1 MYPHLHHLDDLL
13 LFSEVVAKGGFS
25 AAARVLNMQRSKLSR
40 RVAELEAR
48 LGVRLLHR
56 NTRRVSLTP
65 MGEQIYVH
73 AQAVAREARTAFDLA
88 ASMGDTPSGLLRI
101 TAPAP
106 LAVTL
111 LGDMVARFC
120 LAHPGVRVLL
130 DTRDEIIDLVGEG
143 YDLAFRAMS
152 SPLTD
157 SQLIGRELA
166 LAPLTLVGAPALAQA
181 GPPPRHPRDLA
192 ALPLLAHATQ
202 DNLHTWR
209 FTGPAGETASLAFQP
224 RCLSS
229 NMATLRSMARTG
241 LGLALIPHYLCVN
254 MLAKGELVEILPGW
268 RAAPSRIY
276 ALMPA
281 RRGEP
286 LALRRFLEVAA
297 AELPALLA

>member
-1 MYPHLHHLDDLL
+1 MQSHIHHVDDLL
-13 LFSEVVAKGGFS
+13 LFSEVVEKGGFS

-48 LGVRLLHR
+48 LGVRLLQR

-73 AQAVAREARTAFDLA
+73 AQTMAREARTAFDLA

-101 TAPAP
+101 TAPSP

-120 LAHPGVRVLL
+120 MANPGVRVLL

-152 SPLTD
+152 SALTD
-157 SQLIGRELA
+157 SRLIGRELA
-166 LAPLTLVGAPALAQA
+166 LVPLTLLGAPTLAQA
-181 GPPPRHPRDLA
+181 RPRHPRDLA

-202 DNLHTWR
+202 DNRHTWR
-209 FTGPAGETASLAFQP
+209 FTGPAGEIETLEFQP

-229 NMATLRSMARTG
+229 NMATLRSMARSG
-241 LGLALIPHYLCVN
+241 LGVALLPHYLSAT
-254 MLAKGELVEILPGW
+254 MMAKGELVPILPGW
-268 RAAPSRIY
+268 QAAPSRIY
-276 ALMPA
+276 AIMPA

-286 LALRRFLEVAA
+286 LALRRFLELAA
-297 AELPALLA
+297 AELPVLLA